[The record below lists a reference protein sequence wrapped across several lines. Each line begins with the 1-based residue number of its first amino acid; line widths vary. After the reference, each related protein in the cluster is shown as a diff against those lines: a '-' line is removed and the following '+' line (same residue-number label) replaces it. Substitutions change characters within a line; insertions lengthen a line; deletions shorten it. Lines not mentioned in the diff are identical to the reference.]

1 MLNLPLAHG
10 ALGWWDEIFVALAIG
25 IFLVMFF
32 APMLNTTL
40 RRARSQS
47 SEMND
52 SASQDTPSSENTP
65 DTFRLE

>member
-1 MLNLPLAHG
+1 MVSLPLAHG

-25 IFLVMFF
+25 IFLVMFL

-40 RRARSQS
+40 RRARDESA
-47 SEMND
+47 EMRD
-52 SASQDTPSSENTP
+52 SAHKNAPSERAS

>member
-1 MLNLPLAHG
+1 MVRLLLAHG

-40 RRARSQS
+40 RRVRDESAEVS
-47 SEMND
+47 D
-52 SASQDTPSSENTP
+52 SARKSAPAEHTS

>member
-1 MLNLPLAHG
+1 MVSLPLAHG

-25 IFLVMFF
+25 IFLVMFL

-40 RRARSQS
+40 RRARDESAETS
-47 SEMND
+47 D
-52 SASQDTPSSENTP
+52 SARRSAPSERAS